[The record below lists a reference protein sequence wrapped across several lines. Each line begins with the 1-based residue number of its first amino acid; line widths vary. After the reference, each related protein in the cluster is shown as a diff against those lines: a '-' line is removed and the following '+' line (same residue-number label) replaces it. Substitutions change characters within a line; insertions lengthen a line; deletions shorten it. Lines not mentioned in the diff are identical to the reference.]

1 VEALIAQSV
10 SAPEP
15 EFAAIPEP
23 EPAAKLPVG
32 NRIGTSELMESFL
45 SGIDASFS
53 DAAPAYQADQ
63 AASDVL
69 DSEEVAETVSIDPT
83 AFGFEAIP
91 EAASEASPVAY
102 QPQSSGV
109 ETELQQMLEDLKGNT
124 GDLPQAI
131 DYETHFNLGLAYKDM
146 DLLDEAIEQFQ
157 MAFRLAAIGDNDA
170 SNIQCCHMLGVCF
183 KLKLMPKVAVM
194 WFERGLKVQ
203 NRGEDEYQAL
213 RYEIGLCHEELG
225 DVGRAIDFFM
235 EVFGVDVNYR
245 SVGEKIRELQAV
257 KNA

>member
-1 VEALIAQSV
+1 
-10 SAPEP
+10 
-15 EFAAIPEP
+15 
-23 EPAAKLPVG
+23 
-32 NRIGTSELMESFL
+32 MESFL